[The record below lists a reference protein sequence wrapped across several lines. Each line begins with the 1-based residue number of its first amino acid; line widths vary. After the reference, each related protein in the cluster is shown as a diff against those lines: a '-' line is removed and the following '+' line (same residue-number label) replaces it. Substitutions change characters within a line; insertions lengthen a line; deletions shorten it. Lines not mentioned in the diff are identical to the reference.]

1 MAVALKVP
9 TPIHED
15 EQVITLNWWVSRGLF
30 AAVGLLALSL
40 IGNVIQVM
48 RPTPMPAILEVNHQ
62 GEPVGRVYPV
72 TSLQAIPNAIIR
84 ARLADFIHDAFTVDK
99 AHDEALY
106 LRNKTYAAIPK
117 DSQAFQAMTDWY
129 EKDDSKFDPS
139 LKNFRAW
146 VEAQP
151 IATFALPAPDTYQ
164 IDFTMTVHA
173 NNDQNKIISKWR
185 AILHVIA
192 GHSNNPESGAM
203 FVDNIDLE
211 RE

>member
-1 MAVALKVP
+1 MHERLRGHPDSERDDDSGKRERDRVRDPRVAAIANDAPVVHHHQQEAQNDRQDETVERFDVHRDL
-9 TPIHED
+9 HER
-15 EQVITLNWWVSRGLF
+15 QVRHEYD
-30 AAVGLLALSL
+30 
-40 IGNVIQVM
+40 
-48 RPTPMPAILEVNHQ
+48 AIV
-62 GEPVGRVYPV
+62 
-72 TSLQAIPNAIIR
+72 R

-106 LRNKTYAAIPK
+106 LRNKTYAAIPQN
-117 DSQAFQAMTDWY
+117 SQAFQAMTDWY
-129 EKDDSKFDPS
+129 EKDDSKFDSS
-139 LKNFRAW
+139 LKGFKAW